1 MGSRNKNKN
10 KQQNNPSQM
19 SKQDRVEALKEQIV
33 QQREEEIAKDDR
45 VQARLQELEA
55 KQKEYE
61 DLILQNE
68 EVLDAQRKELK
79 EEFDVKR
86 LELEEQEEKI
96 DKEKA
101 EIKKLQ
107 ADVEAQKRDV
117 ERIKAE
123 VREEE
128 IARIK
133 ADEAAIR
140 AEEYKRLLEE
150 VEIKRAEAQGKIDED
165 REKAHTM
172 LLEAEETKRAKIGEA
187 NELIQKKQA
196 EFSEEYQKK
205 LDAVSD
211 KMKEL
216 RRLQDEAEE
225 RKREA
230 DEDSEYFAE
239 LRAKYGTDTTRK
251 IDALNDQIADLNSRI
266 EALQARLTEVRND
279 NSQLRS
285 YMRDDN
291 GESLLAE
298 IADLKLQLEESQKK
312 ADELANMPSEKEIAI
327 LREKA
332 QNLEDAIVALDE
344 ERSKREEAERKLST
358 YALSVRELE
367 NARVSAAALES
378 LNNQLQ
384 AKLKQISDQ
393 YKETQESK
401 FKTLLEIDE
410 AVDKQPTFI
419 AKGNIASLAE
429 LVKYIRNYGAA
440 KKENKLFYSEETIR
454 VFLASIAT
462 AEPASRLMI
471 LQGLSGTGKSS
482 LPRLVAESIGA
493 ECKLVAVQPSW
504 RDNREL
510 LGYDNDFTNRFKE
523 TEFTKY
529 LYEASAPKN
538 SNKIFFIVLD
548 EMNLARV
555 EYYFA
560 DFLSTL
566 EKPDQDEWII
576 PLVSGYSEFSDDQKP
591 AYLNYSNEAA
601 NICVTR
607 NVWFVG
613 TANNDDST
621 SLITDKVYDRA
632 QIMDMDTREAEFAPG
647 KVSQITMDVDE
658 LIEMFDAAKTVTAG
672 KLSASDWE
680 KINQIDEDCLKEME
694 ITFGNRIK
702 KQLEDFVPVYV
713 ACGGSKFGAVDY
725 ILTHKILRKLDERY
739 EPYLVKQLANLK
751 NSLND
756 IFGEGVF
763 KQSIAKIDRLCYKIN
778 PGN

>member
-1 MGSRNKNKN
+1 MAKNKN
-10 KQQNNPSQM
+10 RNRQQNNPSQM
-19 SKQDRVEALKEQIV
+19 SKQDRVEALREQVV

-45 VQARLQELEA
+45 VQARLQELED
-55 KQKEYE
+55 KKKEYE
-61 DLILQNE
+61 DLILKNE
-68 EVLDAQRKELK
+68 EVLEAQRKELK
-79 EEFDVKR
+79 EEFDVKK
-86 LELEEQEEKI
+86 LELDEQEDRI
-96 DKEKA
+96 DKAKSD
-101 EIKKLQ
+101 IKKMQ
-107 ADVEAQKRDV
+107 ADVEEQKRDV

-133 ADEAAIR
+133 ADEATIR
-140 AEEYKRLLEE
+140 DEEYKRLLAE
-150 VEIKRAEAQGKIDED
+150 VESKRVEAQGKIDED
-165 REKAHTM
+165 REKAHAM
-172 LLEAEETKRAKIGEA
+172 LMEAEETKREKIGQA
-187 NELIQKKQA
+187 NELIQKKQE
-196 EFSEEYQKK
+196 EFSAEYQKK

-251 IDALNDQIADLNSRI
+251 IDALNDQIADLSSRI

-332 QNLEDAIVALDE
+332 QCLEDAIAELDE

-384 AKLKQISDQ
+384 AKLKQISNQ

-410 AVDKQPTFI
+410 SVDKQTTFI
-419 AKGNIASLAE
+419 AKGNVTSLAE

-462 AEPASRLMI
+462 AEPASRLLI

-566 EKPDQDEWII
+566 EKPDQSEWII

-591 AYLNYSNEAA
+591 TYLNYSNEAA

-632 QIMDMDTREAEFAPG
+632 QIMDMDTRETEFTPG
-647 KVSQITMDVDE
+647 EVSRITMDVDQ
-658 LIEMFDAAKTVTAG
+658 LIMMFEAAKTSTSG
-672 KLSASDWE
+672 KLTTGDWE